1 MAQYRLAVKILH
13 ELRARTCR
21 TPAKRFSRP
30 PYSAKMGAMCA
41 KKRDGK
47 NQTSDTNR
55 ESLELHSQLRGKL
68 SVEPKA
74 HIQSARDLS
83 LLYTPGVGEPCK
95 EIHRDPELVWEYTF
109 KGNMVA
115 VMTDGSA
122 VLGLGNIGAEA
133 GLPVMEGKCVLFKD
147 FGGVDAFP
155 VCLGTQDPAEFI
167 RTAELLAP
175 GLGGINLEDISAP
188 RCFYIEDELRRR
200 LPIPV
205 FHDDQHGTA
214 IVTLA
219 AMINALRVTGQKKE
233 EIRVVMNGAGSA
245 GIACTR
251 IILDWGVE
259 NIVVCDSKGILSTDR
274 TDLNAFKTEMA
285 RLTNPENRSGT
296 LKDAVHGAD
305 VFIGVS
311 APGVLTADMVRSMN
325 KEPIIFAMANP
336 VPEIYPDEAEKA
348 GARIVATGRSDF
360 PNQINNVLAFP
371 GIFRGALDVRA
382 TAINEEMKIAA
393 AQAIADMVLEEERK
407 LGTIIPSPLNR
418 AVGRNVALAT
428 ALAAERSGVARLHPS
443 RDELTAIIERHLPA

>member
-1 MAQYRLAVKILH
+1 
-13 ELRARTCR
+13 
-21 TPAKRFSRP
+21 
-30 PYSAKMGAMCA
+30 MGAMCA

-47 NQTSDTNR
+47 DQTSDTNR
-55 ESLELHSQLRGKL
+55 ESLELHSRLRGKL

-147 FGGVDAFP
+147 FGGVDAYP

-167 RTAELLAP
+167 RTAELLSP

-259 NIVVCDSKGILSTDR
+259 NIVVCDSKGILSTGR